1 MTSRERTDSPTGAG
15 STAGTAVCRDQ
26 DETADLRVEIEALK
40 LRLAQAEERESATSE
55 ILRTI
60 SSSPTELQS
69 VLDAVA
75 ESASRLCNANDATIF
90 RVEGDALWT
99 AAHYGSI
106 PVLAVDERFAIRRD
120 IVTGRAILERRTFH
134 VADVPAEPDSEWG
147 GSKAFAARLGYRTFL
162 AAPMLR
168 HGKAIG
174 VIALR
179 RVDAQ
184 PFSEKQIKL
193 LETFADQAVIAI
205 ENTRLFTE
213 LQERLEQQTAT
224 SEILRVISQSLR
236 DVQPVFQAI
245 AANARSLCEATA
257 SAVSTFDGEV
267 IHHAAGEGYSPE
279 AVEAIRATHPRA
291 PSHAGAVGRA
301 VLTRAVVYIPEVGED
316 AQYPLFLQS
325 VAQTAGFR
333 SVVAVPM
340 LRDDS
345 PIGAIS
351 VVGSKP
357 AMFTE
362 RQIAMLQT
370 FADQAVIAIENTR
383 LFNELQERNK
393 ALTEALEQQTAT
405 SEILRVISRSPTDLQ
420 PVLDAV
426 AERASKLCGAIDA
439 QVVLVSGQKLPRV
452 AGYGSMPMVSAM
464 EPLPITRGIVAGR
477 AVLDK
482 KTVHL
487 HDAASPEVLADF
499 EELQPYQ
506 ARFNF
511 RTVLAT
517 PLMRE
522 DTAIGAIIIRRME
535 VNPFSERQV
544 QLIQTFADQA
554 VIAIENVRLFT
565 ALRARTQELARSV
578 EQMRSLAD
586 VGQVVNSTLDLERVL
601 TTVLEHA
608 VLLSSAEAG
617 VLYERDEATAQL
629 QPRAVIGYSVE
640 IAEALSCNAVKLAE
654 GVVARAAAAR
664 APVEM
669 ADLAAD
675 SSSAELERHDPN
687 YGGFRSVLAVPLLR
701 EHRVV
706 GGLAVSRKRSGSF
719 LPEVVEL
726 LETFAAQSTL
736 AIQNARLFREVERKG
751 RELEAASQHKS
762 QFLANMSHELR
773 TPLNAIIG
781 FSEVLEAQMFGE
793 LNEKQVDYMRDIHS
807 SGQHLLSLINDILDL
822 SKIEA
827 GHMELSPGEFDLPAA
842 VENAGYAG

>member
-60 SSSPTELQS
+60 SSSPTELKS

-106 PVLAVDERFAIRRD
+106 PVLAVDERFPIRRD

-393 ALTEALEQQTAT
+393 ALTEA
-405 SEILRVISRSPTDLQ
+405 IS
-420 PVLDAV
+420 
-426 AERASKLCGAIDA
+426 
-439 QVVLVSGQKLPRV
+439 
-452 AGYGSMPMVSAM
+452 
-464 EPLPITRGIVAGR
+464 
-477 AVLDK
+477 
-482 KTVHL
+482 
-487 HDAASPEVLADF
+487 
-499 EELQPYQ
+499 
-506 ARFNF
+506 
-511 RTVLAT
+511 
-517 PLMRE
+517 
-522 DTAIGAIIIRRME
+522 
-535 VNPFSERQV
+535 
-544 QLIQTFADQA
+544 
-554 VIAIENVRLFT
+554 
-565 ALRARTQELARSV
+565 
-578 EQMRSLAD
+578 
-586 VGQVVNSTLDLERVL
+586 
-601 TTVLEHA
+601 
-608 VLLSSAEAG
+608 
-617 VLYERDEATAQL
+617 
-629 QPRAVIGYSVE
+629 
-640 IAEALSCNAVKLAE
+640 
-654 GVVARAAAAR
+654 
-664 APVEM
+664 
-669 ADLAAD
+669 
-675 SSSAELERHDPN
+675 
-687 YGGFRSVLAVPLLR
+687 
-701 EHRVV
+701 HR
-706 GGLAVSRKRSGSF
+706 
-719 LPEVVEL
+719 
-726 LETFAAQSTL
+726 
-736 AIQNARLFREVERKG
+736 
-751 RELEAASQHKS
+751 
-762 QFLANMSHELR
+762 
-773 TPLNAIIG
+773 
-781 FSEVLEAQMFGE
+781 
-793 LNEKQVDYMRDIHS
+793 
-807 SGQHLLSLINDILDL
+807 
-822 SKIEA
+822 
-827 GHMELSPGEFDLPAA
+827 
-842 VENAGYAG
+842 